1 MTAKVETHP
10 MTAEEAARTLNLDL
24 PVYLTLL
31 TDTTRREY
39 EASGLLHNSF
49 MDLTVDERIS
59 LITDEQAYKARKNKQ
74 YYDRNRERLC
84 SQHTCEA
91 CGGSYTLMSKSRH
104 KQSKKHRNALS
115 HL

>member
-1 MTAKVETHP
+1 

-59 LITDEQAYKARKNKQ
+59 LITDEQA
-74 YYDRNRERLC
+74 
-84 SQHTCEA
+84 
-91 CGGSYTLMSKSRH
+91 
-104 KQSKKHRNALS
+104 
-115 HL
+115 